1 VSEGGNNVQRRS
13 DLFKPA
19 PEKDDQVDTRAAAER
34 TGAAASGATLGSG
47 HLALEGGEG
56 SLHEK
61 KSSQYAFAT
70 PGFNHGSSTYRTIR
84 GWQPVRWEMKFCLLS
99 HHSIQKK

>member
-1 VSEGGNNVQRRS
+1 MQRRS

-19 PEKDDQVDTRAAAER
+19 PKKDDQVDTRAAAER

-70 PGFNHGSSTYRTIR
+70 PGFNHGSSTYRTIM
-84 GWQPVRWEMKFCLLS
+84 GWQPVR
-99 HHSIQKK
+99 